1 MCSALTPCLEEK
13 TGAEG
18 RTSLCQHIHGT
29 FLLSLCVCARLCDV
43 FQALGREVNC
53 IVQNGKKKSD
63 VSGRSS

>member
-1 MCSALTPCLEEK
+1 MCPALTPCLEEK

-29 FLLSLCVCARLCDV
+29 FLMSVCVCDV

-53 IVQNGKKKSD
+53 IVQNGKKESD